1 MRKLLLVVLFCGAC
15 AEPFDD
21 APSEDAGVKWDTTSA
36 CTSGQTRCVG
46 QSYQQCTSGTYTEKW
61 KCPTGKECVVGQGCL
76 DCDPQRGAVCVG
88 NDVYTCVGV
97 GKVGVKLKSCLGLS
111 CVMGQCTAPKCD
123 PGARLVYVVDSN
135 YNLLSF
141 DPSKE
146 KNHFTLIKKISCP
159 AGAPWPARQ
168 APATPF
174 SMSVD
179 RSARAWILYTSGEIF
194 WVSTKTGICKAS
206 SFSKGQ
212 QNFKLF
218 GMGFVSDKQGS
229 DSEKMY
235 VTRAQIDG
243 FEPQTLG
250 YIDPATMKLNTVGTM
265 PKSQYSAEL
274 SGTSKAELY
283 AYHPGSTSFV
293 NRIDPKT
300 AKAIKTWNLPA
311 AGGQVAAWAFA
322 HWGGKFYIFITTLS
336 GLSQTSKVL
345 RLDPS
350 NGNVI
355 TFLPTIPYRIV
366 GAGVSTCA
374 PIIG

>member
-1 MRKLLLVVLFCGAC
+1 MRRLLLIVLFCGAC

-21 APSEDAGVKWDTTSA
+21 APIEDAGVQWDTSSA
-36 CTSGQTRCVG
+36 CSAGQTRCVG
-46 QSYQQCTSGTYTEKW
+46 QSYQQCVGGSYTEKW
-61 KCPTGKECVVGQGCL
+61 TCPAGKECVVGQGCL
-76 DCDPQRGAVCVG
+76 DCDPKRGTVCVG

-97 GKVGVKLKSCLGLS
+97 GKPGVKQKSCLGLS

-159 AGAPWPARQ
+159 AGSPWPSRQ

-179 RSARAWILYTSGEIF
+179 RSARAWVLYTSGEIF
-194 WVSTKTGICKAS
+194 WVSTKTGVCTAS
-206 SFSKGQ
+206 PFSKGQ
-212 QNFKLF
+212 LGFQLF

-229 DSEKMY
+229 DSEKLY
-235 VTRAQIDG
+235 TTRAQLNG
-243 FEPQTLG
+243 NEPQTLG
-250 YIDPATMKLNTVGTM
+250 YIDPATMTLKTVGTM

-293 NRIDPKT
+293 NRVDPQT
-300 AKAIKTWNLPA
+300 GKALKTWNLPS

-322 HWGGKFYIFITTLS
+322 HWGGKFYIFLTTMS
-336 GLSQTSKVL
+336 GLSQKSKVL
-345 RLDPS
+345 RLDPAT
-350 NGNVI
+350 GNVI
-355 TFLPTIPYRIV
+355 TFLSTIPYRIV